1 MVLVSI
7 LILMMVPMMILVMS
21 TRCDGGLDLVEA
33 MG

>member
-7 LILMMVPMMILVMS
+7 LILMMVPMMMAVMS